1 MDWGDWDNYKDMAR
15 EIEVHVIT
23 IDGAQH
29 LRLNGYL
36 KRNSVL
42 IKSETIADDKK
53 EGIFGRFM
61 IYPTY
66 KQLEAL
72 KKEKDVKS
80 KERLKECKDEIKSTK
95 DKLDVNMVVWEREKE
110 AVNNVSILKEKLED
124 AKFQMESHQR
134 DSNYTEASKFQYET
148 IPDLEKTIEEHT
160 KTLENT
166 RFVKLEVTTEDIAE
180 VISKW
185 TGIPVNKM
193 LEGEKEKLL
202 QLGVIL
208 ELVRPNLVRH

>member
-1 MDWGDWDNYKDMAR
+1 MKWNSWDDFNYNDMAH
-15 EIEVHVIT
+15 ELEVHIIT

-72 KKEKDVKS
+72 KKENRKNDLYS
-80 KERLKECKDEIKSTK
+80 E
-95 DKLDVNMVVWEREKE
+95 
-110 AVNNVSILKEKLED
+110 LET
-124 AKFQMESHQR
+124 M
-134 DSNYTEASKFQYET
+134 
-148 IPDLEKTIEEHT
+148 
-160 KTLENT
+160 
-166 RFVKLEVTTEDIAE
+166 TTYIF
-180 VISKW
+180 
-185 TGIPVNKM
+185 
-193 LEGEKEKLL
+193 
-202 QLGVIL
+202 
-208 ELVRPNLVRH
+208 